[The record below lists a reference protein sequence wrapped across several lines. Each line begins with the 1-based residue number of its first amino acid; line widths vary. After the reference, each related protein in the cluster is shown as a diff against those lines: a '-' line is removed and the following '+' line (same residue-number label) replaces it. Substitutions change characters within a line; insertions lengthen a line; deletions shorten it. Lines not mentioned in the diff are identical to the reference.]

1 MEREKKGERKRW
13 EKKKRARTPTHHEQ
27 ERERLE
33 RWSQEKKMRRRKKKK
48 KRKEAE
54 LETQCKHE
62 PDTTKKTKKKKEKN
76 PNKQNQSTLP
86 LIREPESTRTEKR
99 IKKKVL
105 GQQRI
110 NQMPVP
116 SMEQALTTQEPIT
129 HHEITRKK
137 RGSPW
142 LPAAKANLNR
152 RSGRKKK
159 KKKMMMKKKAGDVSD
174 GLCSS
179 ASLCISPQRLLLYT
193 TRAHEEEKLVYIFIE
208 LRDCISRGEEGGG
221 RRASASECAAHWAA
235 AAMAI
240 TGMDFSLSSNYEII
254 RTVVYFGSRPNL
266 SKGGHTHRESEEKK
280 FNI

>member
-1 MEREKKGERKRW
+1 
-13 EKKKRARTPTHHEQ
+13 
-27 ERERLE
+27 
-33 RWSQEKKMRRRKKKK
+33 MRRRKKKK

-105 GQQRI
+105 GGGGGGQQRI

-221 RRASASECAAHWAA
+221 RRASASECAAH
-235 AAMAI
+235 
-240 TGMDFSLSSNYEII
+240 
-254 RTVVYFGSRPNL
+254 
-266 SKGGHTHRESEEKK
+266 
-280 FNI
+280 